1 MDAVSTTA
9 RNAASAVWRLVDGFE
24 GPLGVKDPET
34 GQWRDHLLGGLHQV
48 LDQRR
53 DSGDSLELSTGKT
66 LEHLD

>member
-1 MDAVSTTA
+1 MSTTA

-24 GPLGVKDPET
+24 GPLGVKDPVT
-34 GQWRDHLLGGLHQV
+34 GQWRGHLLGGLHQA
-48 LDQRR
+48 LDQGR